1 MNDAGASDVQVY
13 WLSRGRVCLAI
24 TSQAIQDL
32 LRCPSPAMTPASN
45 DLAKFANAGVKLR
58 RLELKRLA
66 GNSENLQVRLHRQ
79 SLRHEVGDL

>member
-1 MNDAGASDVQVY
+1 MQVY
-13 WLSRGRVCLAI
+13 WLNRGMVCLAI
-24 TSQAIQDL
+24 TSQAIQGL
-32 LRCPSPAMTPASN
+32 LRRPSPIMTPASN

-66 GNSENLQVRLHRQ
+66 GDSENLQVRPQRQ